1 MGCGKSTT
9 GKQLSESLGFEFI
22 DMDEQ
27 IQRMAGHSISSIFKM
42 KGEEYFRKVEAR
54 ILRTIEQENVVVATG
69 GGCPVHYNNM
79 DHILKSGKSV
89 FLKMTPEVA
98 FERLKDAKGDRP
110 LLKGL
115 KEKSLLSWINDQM
128 AEREKFY
135 AMANIVVDAA
145 KVDLEKLVAEI
156 QSR

>member
-1 MGCGKSTT
+1 MA
-9 GKQLSESLGFEFI
+9 EALGFDFI

-27 IQRMAGHSISSIFKM
+27 IQRLTGQSISSIFKM
-42 KGEEYFRKVEAR
+42 KGEEYFRKIEAR
-54 ILRTIEQENVVVATG
+54 ILRTIEHENVVVATG

-115 KEKSLLSWINDQM
+115 KEKSLLNWINEQM
-128 AEREKFY
+128 LEREKFY
-135 AMANIVVDAA
+135 TLANIVVDASSI
-145 KVDLEKLVAEI
+145 DMEKLVAEI
-156 QSR
+156 QSK